1 MGILSLIFPERRLTG
16 AHLCP
21 LLYETQFRTQRANAG
36 VSHRGIGIRD
46 MMEMD
51 APTPGLTVNPISSA
65 LGAEVAGVDL
75 ARLDDPTFKAIHAAF
90 LEHQVLVFRDQR
102 LTPAEY
108 TALARRFGEPAEY
121 PFAKGLQDHPEI
133 TMIVKE
139 ADQTSNFGG
148 MWHTD
153 TTYQPRPPKATM
165 LMAVQTPPTGGDT
178 LFACQY
184 RAYETLS
191 DGMKRLLGGL
201 HGVSNSAKNASAL
214 RTTHL
219 ATGSMSATEKAAE
232 TLTATHPAVRRHPE
246 TGRLALYVNR
256 SHTVSFAELTPE
268 ESAPLLDYLFDHQI
282 QPEFTA
288 RIRWQP
294 GTVVIWDNRSSQH
307 CAINDYDGHRRE
319 MWRITLEG
327 ETPEGV

>member
-1 MGILSLIFPERRLTG
+1 MDMNGPTLTISPLSG
-16 AHLCP
+16 
-21 LLYETQFRTQRANAG
+21 
-36 VSHRGIGIRD
+36 
-46 MMEMD
+46 
-51 APTPGLTVNPISSA
+51 A
-65 LGAEVAGVDL
+65 LGAEIAHADL
-75 ARLDDPTFKAIHAAF
+75 AHLDDAGFAAIHAAF
-90 LEHQVLVFRDQR
+90 LDHQMLVFRDQR

-108 TALARRFGEPAEY
+108 VALARRFGQPDIY
-121 PFAKGLQDHPEI
+121 PFAKGLEGHPEI

-139 ADQTSNFGG
+139 AHQSSNFGG
-148 MWHTD
+148 MWHSD
-153 TTYQPRPPKATM
+153 TTYKLKPPKATM
-165 LMAVQTPPTGGDT
+165 LMAVETPPTGGDT

-184 RAYETLS
+184 KAYDTLS
-191 DGMKRLLGGL
+191 DGLRRLLDGL
-201 HGVSNSAKNASAL
+201 HGVSSSAKNASAL

-219 ATGSMSATEKAAE
+219 ATGSMSATKKATQ

-246 TGRLALYVNR
+246 TGRLALYLNR
-256 SHTVSFAELTPE
+256 SHTTNFADMTPE

-288 RIRWQP
+288 RIRWHP

-327 ETPEGV
+327 ETPEGAS

>member
-1 MGILSLIFPERRLTG
+1 METRGPTLTISPLSG
-16 AHLCP
+16 
-21 LLYETQFRTQRANAG
+21 
-36 VSHRGIGIRD
+36 
-46 MMEMD
+46 
-51 APTPGLTVNPISSA
+51 A
-65 LGAEVAGVDL
+65 LGAEIAHADL
-75 ARLDDPTFKAIHAAF
+75 AQLDDAGFAAIHAAF
-90 LEHQVLVFRDQR
+90 LDHQMLVFRDQR

-108 TALARRFGEPAEY
+108 AALARRFGQPDIY
-121 PFAKGLQDHPEI
+121 PFAKGLEGHPEI

-139 ADQTSNFGG
+139 AHQSSNFGG
-148 MWHTD
+148 MWHSD
-153 TTYQPRPPKATM
+153 TTYKLKPPKATM
-165 LMAVQTPPTGGDT
+165 LIAVETPPVGGDT

-184 RAYETLS
+184 KAYETLS
-191 DGMKRLLGGL
+191 DGLRRLLDGL
-201 HGVSNSAKNASAL
+201 HGVSSSAKNASAL

-219 ATGSMSATEKAAE
+219 ATGSMSATKKATQ

-246 TGRLALYVNR
+246 TGRLALYLNR
-256 SHTVSFAELTPE
+256 SHTTNFADMTPE

-288 RIRWQP
+288 RIRWHP

-327 ETPEGV
+327 ETPEGP